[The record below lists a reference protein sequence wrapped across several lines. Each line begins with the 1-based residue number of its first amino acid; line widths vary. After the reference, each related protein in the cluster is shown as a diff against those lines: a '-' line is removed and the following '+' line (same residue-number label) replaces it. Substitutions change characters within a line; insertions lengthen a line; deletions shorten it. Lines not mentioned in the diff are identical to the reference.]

1 MVKITITRC
10 ELVLSTTKQFNKMKN
25 FYRILLYELS
35 FTLSFYILITYTPI
49 LDFDKKEILSTII
62 SVASIILAII
72 VTYLFS
78 KLFAEKSI
86 RIERKKEIDEFSKK
100 ITYLRRIAFHIR
112 GMFDFWRHERHNL
125 KAIMD
130 GKYADLLYEEYRG
143 AEIPGIR
150 HFTYEESEKIDKE
163 IFGTDG
169 QAYLALKALEDDE
182 SSFAMFSE
190 FNPQNYSLD
199 DIARYKEYAGSFWY
213 FLDRSDREVY
223 NFKRVNRYHLNFI
236 DELYFKIT
244 GNQINQED
252 YRQSIKDLFSLY
264 DSEIFEKHYFL
275 NNLNSNIFPRVFK
288 VSFFNMLMF
297 LILVIMSLIFFSITI
312 NSTFE
317 YIITI
322 FLLSIFISNTLDLII
337 ITFQSIKSELDVK
350 DIFRI

>member
-1 MVKITITRC
+1 
-10 ELVLSTTKQFNKMKN
+10 MKN
-25 FYRILLYELS
+25 FYRILLYEISLTISFVILLS
-35 FTLSFYILITYTPI
+35 YTPI
-49 LDFDKKEILSTII
+49 TTFDKKEILSTII

-72 VTYLFS
+72 ITYLFS
-78 KLFAEKSI
+78 KLFAEKSV

-112 GMFDFWRHERHNL
+112 GMYDFWRHEGHNL
-125 KAIMD
+125 KSIMD
-130 GKYADLLYEEYRG
+130 NRYADLLYEEYRG
-143 AEIPGIR
+143 SEMPGIR
-150 HFTYEESEKIDKE
+150 QFSYEESARISEE

-169 QAYLALKALEDDE
+169 QAYLALKALEDNE
-182 SSFAMFSE
+182 NAYRMFSE
-190 FNPQNYSLD
+190 FNPKNYSLD

-223 NFKRVNRYHLNFI
+223 NFRRVNRYHLNSV

-252 YRQSIKDLFSLY
+252 YRLSIKDLFSLY

-275 NNLNSNIFPRVFK
+275 NNLNSDTFPRVFR
-288 VSFFNMLMF
+288 VSFFNMLIF
-297 LILVIMSLIFFSITI
+297 LILLLLSVIFYTITLSV
-312 NSTFE
+312 NFDYLSS
-317 YIITI
+317 I
-322 FLLSIFISNTLDLII
+322 FLLSLFISNTLDLIV